1 MKPYS
6 MDLRERVVSA
16 IEKGDS
22 SFRKVAQRFA
32 ASKNCVERWVIQ
44 KRTEGHVVPRKQGGS
59 VSAAMEHKAQ
69 LMVIFKEQ
77 TDATLAEYCERLFDA
92 TGLWVSQ
99 STMCR
104 TFQKLGLPRKKKRSA
119 PAKLRVSESNS

>member
-32 ASKNCVERWVIQ
+32 VSQNCVERWVKM
-44 KRTEGHVVPRKQGGS
+44 KRTEGHIVPRKQGGS
-59 VSAAMEHKAQ
+59 VSTVMKHRDQ
-69 LMVIFKEQ
+69 LMRIFKQ
-77 TDATLAEYCERLFDA
+77 QPDATKAEYCELLWDT
-92 TGLWVSQ
+92 TGLGVSQ

-104 TFQKLGLPRKKKRSA
+104 TFQRLNLPLKKKRSA
-119 PAKLRVSESNS
+119 PVKQ

>member
-6 MDLRERVVSA
+6 LDLRERVVSA

-32 ASKNCVERWVIQ
+32 VSKTCVERWVKM
-44 KRTEGHVVPRKQGGS
+44 KRTEGHVVPRQQGGS
-59 VSAAMEHKAQ
+59 VSAVMAHQAQ
-69 LMVIFKEQ
+69 LMAIFEKR
-77 TDATLAEYCERLFDA
+77 TDATLAEYCELLFDE

-104 TFQKLGLPRKKKRSA
+104 TLQRLNLPRKKN
-119 PAKLRVSESNS
+119 PARQSSQQ

>member
-6 MDLRERVVSA
+6 IDLRERVVSA

-32 ASKNCVERWVIQ
+32 VSKNCVERWVIQ

-59 VSAAMEHKAQ
+59 VSAVMEHKAQ
-69 LMVIFKEQ
+69 LMTIFEKQ
-77 TDATLAEYCERLFDA
+77 TDATLAEYCELLFDA

-104 TFQKLGLPRKKKRSA
+104 TFQKLGLPRKKNA
-119 PAKLRVSESNS
+119 PLQPSHE

>member
-6 MDLRERVVSA
+6 IDLRERVVSA

-22 SFRKVAQRFA
+22 SFCKVAERFA
-32 ASKNCVERWVIQ
+32 VSKNCVERWVSQ

-59 VSAAMEHKAQ
+59 VSAVLEHKAQ
-69 LMVIFKEQ
+69 LITIFENQ
-77 TDATLAEYCERLFDA
+77 PDATLAEYCELLFDA

-104 TFQKLGLPRKKKRSA
+104 TFQRLDLPRKKNA
-119 PAKLRVSESNS
+119 PLQPSHP

>member
-16 IEKGDS
+16 IEKGNS
-22 SFRKVAQRFA
+22 SYRKVAQRFSV
-32 ASKNCVERWVIQ
+32 SKTCVERWVKL
-44 KRTEGHVVPRKQGGS
+44 KRTEGHIVPRKQGGS
-59 VSAAMEHKAQ
+59 VSAVMAHQAQ
-69 LMVIFKEQ
+69 LVAIFEQ
-77 TDATLAEYCERLFDA
+77 CTDATLAEYCELLYEQ

-104 TFQKLGLPRKKKRSA
+104 TFQRLNLPRKKNSA
-119 PAKLRVSESNS
+119 RQSSKE